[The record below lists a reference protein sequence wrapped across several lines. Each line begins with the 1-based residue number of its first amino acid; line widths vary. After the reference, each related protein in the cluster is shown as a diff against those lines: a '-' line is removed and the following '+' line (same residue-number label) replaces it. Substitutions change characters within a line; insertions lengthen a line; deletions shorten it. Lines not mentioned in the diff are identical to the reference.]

1 MAEKKR
7 HKVLQLILSVLDVPA
22 LTRNTTKNNEK
33 KEKKKINNILTN
45 INKEKLPFTV
55 NRWHIQMLKD
65 IFWGLYKKILLYNEM
80 HPLLHVILQ
89 CRW

>member
-1 MAEKKR
+1 MIPSMAEKKR

-33 KEKKKINNILTN
+33 KKKKKINNILTN
-45 INKEKLPFTV
+45 INKEKLPFIV

-65 IFWGLYKKILLYNEM
+65 IFGAFIKRFSCTMKCTLCFM
-80 HPLLHVILQ
+80 
-89 CRW
+89 